1 MRSLRRTITL
11 LPLLLSLAWTQ
22 MPPASSSGTVTEFEV
37 NGLKVILKQR
47 PGTQTLAAGL
57 FVRGGSANITA
68 ANAGIESLL
77 LNVSIDGSTRFPR
90 VLLRSELARM
100 GGAINYGTNYDYSAL
115 SMACTRENF
124 DRTWE
129 IFTDVALHPALLP
142 HDVETERQRLVVER
156 SGSDTA
162 DEVIQQEEARVIYAG
177 HAYAN
182 EPRGTPAS
190 LSKLTAADLKLY
202 HRQIMQTSHLLLVV
216 VGDLDVFTLKS
227 RVTAAFSAVP
237 RGDYKPSAAPP
248 LKFTPAARVVS
259 RGITST
265 YVEGSYA
272 GPAFS
277 SSDFAALQLAVSI
290 LRDSAFNE
298 LRIRHGLSY
307 SPTAE
312 LRSQSASVGSIY
324 FSTTDVNQ
332 ATDLFLKQISK
343 LKKDPVSAD
352 DLVGTVSQYVTT
364 YYMDNQTSAA
374 QAGMLAQYELIG
386 GGWRN
391 AETMLDRLRA
401 VTPADIQRVAKQY
414 MRNLQFTVV
423 GDDKS
428 VNQKLLTTEP

>member
-1 MRSLRRTITL
+1 MKSLRLIFAL
-11 LPLLLSLAWTQ
+11 LPLLLSLACAQTL
-22 MPPASSSGTVTEFEV
+22 PASASGTVTEFEV

-68 ANAGIESLL
+68 ANAGIENLL
-77 LNVSIDGSTRFPR
+77 LNVSIDGSARFPR
-90 VLLRSELARM
+90 ALLRSELARM
-100 GGAINYGTNYDYSAL
+100 GGSITYGTNYDYSAL
-115 SMACTRENF
+115 ALACTRENF
-124 DRTWE
+124 DRMWE

-142 HDVETERQRLVVER
+142 QDAETERQRLISGR
-156 SGSDTA
+156 SGTDTA
-162 DEVIQQEEARVIYAG
+162 EEVIQEEEARVIYAG
-177 HAYAN
+177 HVYAN
-182 EPRGTPAS
+182 DPRGTPNS
-190 LSKLTAADLKLY
+190 LSKLTVADLKLY

-216 VGDLDVFTLKS
+216 VGDLDVYTLKS
-227 RVTAAFSAVP
+227 RVTSAFSAVA
-237 RGDYKPSAAPP
+237 RGDYKANAAPT
-248 LKFTPAARVVS
+248 LKFTPTARVVS

-277 SSDFAALQLAVSI
+277 SSDFAALELAVSV
-290 LRDSAFNE
+290 LRDRAFTD
-298 LRIRHGLSY
+298 LRVQHGLSY

-324 FSTTDVNQ
+324 FATTDVNQ

-343 LKKDPVSAD
+343 LKKDPVSPD
-352 DLVGTVSQYVTT
+352 DLLGTVSQYVTT

-374 QAGMLAQYELIG
+374 QAGMLAQYELVG

-391 AETMLDRLRA
+391 AETMLDRMRT

-423 GDDKS
+423 GDEKS
-428 VNQKLLTTEP
+428 VNQKLFATEP

>member
-1 MRSLRRTITL
+1 MRSLRLHLAL
-11 LPLLLSLAWTQ
+11 LPLLLMSLALAQT
-22 MPPASSSGTVTEFEV
+22 PATSGGAVTEFEV

-68 ANAGIESLL
+68 ANAGIENLL
-77 LNVSIDGSTRFPR
+77 LNVSIDGSAHFPR
-90 VLLRSELARM
+90 ALLRAELARM
-100 GGAINYGTNYDYSAL
+100 GGTINYGTNYDYSAL
-115 SMACTRENF
+115 SLACTRENF
-124 DRTWE
+124 DRMWE

-142 HDVETERQRLVVER
+142 QDVETERQRLVSGR
-156 SGSDTA
+156 SGTDTA
-162 DEVIQQEEARVIYAG
+162 EEVIQEEEAKVIYAG
-177 HAYAN
+177 HPYAN
-182 EPRGTPAS
+182 DPRGTVDS
-190 LSKLTAADLKLY
+190 LKKLTVADLKLY

-237 RGDYKPSAAPP
+237 RGDYRASLAPP
-248 LKFTPAARVVS
+248 LKFTPAPRLVA
-259 RGITST
+259 RGIAST

-277 SSDFAALQLAVSI
+277 SSDFAALELAVSF
-290 LRDSAFNE
+290 LRDAAFNE

-312 LRSQSASVGSIY
+312 LRAQSASVGSIY
-324 FSTTDVNQ
+324 YPTTDVNQ
-332 ATDLFLKQISK
+332 ATDLFLKQISR

-352 DLVGTVSQYVTT
+352 DLLGTVSQYVTT

-391 AETMLDRLRA
+391 AETMLTRLRA
-401 VTPADIQRVAKQY
+401 VTPADVQRVAKQY

-428 VNQKLLTTEP
+428 VDKKLMVTEP